1 MTFLFPRILFH
12 IRQLSEFQIMSDVKF
27 DQFTIP
33 DSPNFGDLPWG
44 LPLIDWSKDGFR
56 MEEVQHGISRHP
68 VVFVNY
74 GGTLYVI
81 KELPENIAQF
91 EYEIL
96 CQMSELRLPCVKPIG
111 YATINRGS
119 NQSSI
124 LFTRFLEASLPF
136 RSLFISKAV
145 EQYQNHLLDAISGL
159 LVQLHSNGFYWGD
172 CSLSNILFRRDAG
185 ALQAYLVDAETAEVH
200 LPPLSPM
207 LRYHDLEIMQENISG
222 ELSDLQSYENIVFS
236 YPIQE
241 TGPYIQQRYRS
252 LWEEITREEVFT
264 NSELFCVDERIRAL
278 NSLGFSVK
286 DIELKHEEQGNIL
299 KLRIF
304 VSDRNFHRNQLMEI
318 TGLYAEDRQAQQI
331 MNEIYELKANIS
343 QSNNPNITLEA
354 VAYHWMEFVYK
365 PVAEQLQ
372 SLINSKTDLILTT
385 NTIELYCQLLE
396 HKWYLSERAQHDVGH
411 QTAVDDFIHRFGC
424 EKITTIV

>member
-1 MTFLFPRILFH
+1 
-12 IRQLSEFQIMSDVKF
+12 MSDYRF
-27 DQFTIP
+27 DQFTLP

-44 LPLIDWSKDGFR
+44 LPVNDWPKDGFR
-56 MEEVQHGISRHP
+56 LEEVQHGISRHP
-68 VVFVNY
+68 VVFINY
-74 GGTLYVI
+74 SGSLYVI
-81 KELPENIAQF
+81 KELPENYAKI
-91 EYEIL
+91 EYEL
-96 CQMSELRLPCVKPIG
+96 LSQMYELQLPCVKPIG
-111 YATINRGS
+111 YATIKRGLS
-119 NQSSI
+119 QSSI
-124 LFTRFLEASLPF
+124 LFTRFLEASLPI

-159 LVQLHSNGFYWGD
+159 LVQLHTNGFYWGD

-185 ALQAYLVDAETAEVH
+185 ALQAYLVDAETAEFH
-200 LPPLSPM
+200 IPPLAPM

-222 ELSDLQSYENIVFS
+222 ELSDLQANENLVFS

-241 TGPYIQQRYRS
+241 TGPYIQLRYRS

-264 NSELFCVDERIRAL
+264 NDELFRADERIRAL

-286 DIELKHEEQGNIL
+286 DLELKHEDQGNIL

-331 MNEIYELKANIS
+331 MNEIYELKASMS
-343 QSNNPNITLEA
+343 QTNYPNITLEA
-354 VAYHWMEFVYK
+354 VAYHWMEYLYK
-365 PVAEQLQ
+365 PISEQLQ
-372 SLINSKTDLILTT
+372 SLINLKTNPTMTT
-385 NTIELYCQLLE
+385 DVIELYCQLLE

-411 QTAVDDFIHRFGC
+411 QTAVEDFVHRFGQ
-424 EKITTIV
+424 K

>member
-1 MTFLFPRILFH
+1 
-12 IRQLSEFQIMSDVKF
+12 MSDYRF
-27 DQFTIP
+27 DQFTLP

-44 LPLIDWSKDGFR
+44 LPVNDWPKDGFR
-56 MEEVQHGISRHP
+56 LEEVQHGISRHP
-68 VVFVNY
+68 VVFINY
-74 GGTLYVI
+74 SGSLYVI
-81 KELPENIAQF
+81 KELPENYAKI
-91 EYEIL
+91 EYEL
-96 CQMSELRLPCVKPIG
+96 LSQMYELQLPCVKPIG
-111 YATINRGS
+111 YATIKRGLS
-119 NQSSI
+119 QSSI
-124 LFTRFLEASLPF
+124 LFTRFLEASLPI

-159 LVQLHSNGFYWGD
+159 LVQLHTNGFYWGD

-185 ALQAYLVDAETAEVH
+185 ALQAYLVDAETAEFH
-200 LPPLSPM
+200 IPPLAPM

-222 ELSDLQSYENIVFS
+222 ELSDLQENENLVFS

-241 TGPYIQQRYRS
+241 TGPYIQLRYRS

-264 NSELFCVDERIRAL
+264 NDELFRADERIRAL

-286 DIELKHEEQGNIL
+286 DLELKHEDQGNIL

-331 MNEIYELKANIS
+331 MNEIYELKASMS
-343 QSNNPNITLEA
+343 QTNYPNITLEA
-354 VAYHWMEFVYK
+354 VAYHWMEYLYK
-365 PVAEQLQ
+365 PISEQLQ
-372 SLINSKTDLILTT
+372 SLINLKTNPTMTT
-385 NTIELYCQLLE
+385 DVIELYCQLLE

-411 QTAVDDFIHRFGC
+411 QTAVEDFVHRFGQ
-424 EKITTIV
+424 K